1 MNATTSLQRQG
12 FEARRYEYDDD
23 TVIAADLGP
32 EREATVEVVDGT
44 LIVVTDDDQFDVDL
58 PSRDAQAFMRNGVL
72 TIEVN
77 G

>member
-1 MNATTSLQRQG
+1 MTATTSLQRQG